1 MTQDVDFKE
10 NMSETAFFPLKE
22 MLSHF
27 AQVPQVLWSLP
38 CCKEIPRTVRLL
50 EISFSPLLIHSFSVL
65 GFPSIKV
72 I

>member
-38 CCKEIPRTVRLL
+38 CCKEIPFYIPSSL
-50 EISFSPLLIHSFSVL
+50 LLIL
-65 GFPSIKV
+65 CCPEIFPFLFGNNQN
-72 I
+72 